1 MRKKQSSATNKQT
14 HVVYIYVFVWS
25 IALRLKQKHDLSSTL
40 GSYLGTHTHILCV
53 PRVIGAM
60 AAFLRCSQSYYL
72 RISFLK
78 KEKKHS
84 LSPKKK
90 EQFSLEIN
98 LESVVF
104 LTKNVPL
111 PLVLKYSLSATV
123 TTTTKSTVLLLIS
136 AIKHK
141 ACAILHQEIQQQT
154 QSLCKACAI
163 LHQEIQ
169 QQTQSLCNS
178 ASRNTTTE
186 SKSTFEKFNKQ
197 LLHSVSK
204 SRSYAIWNRDNGNCI
219 LYYYNFYIYIYIQ
232 IKV

>member
-1 MRKKQSSATNKQT
+1 MGMLVMRKKQSSATNKQT

-40 GSYLGTHTHILCV
+40 GSYLGTDTHILCV

-60 AAFLRCSQSYYL
+60 AAFLRCSYYL

-154 QSLCKACAI
+154 QSLC
-163 LHQEIQ
+163 
-169 QQTQSLCNS
+169 NS

-197 LLHSVSK
+197 LLHFVSK

-219 LYYYNFYIYIYIQ
+219 LYYYNFYIYIYI
-232 IKV
+232 

>member
-1 MRKKQSSATNKQT
+1 
-14 HVVYIYVFVWS
+14 
-25 IALRLKQKHDLSSTL
+25 
-40 GSYLGTHTHILCV
+40 
-53 PRVIGAM
+53 M
-60 AAFLRCSQSYYL
+60 AAFLRCSYYL

-98 LESVVF
+98 LESVVVF

-197 LLHSVSK
+197 LLHFVSK

-219 LYYYNFYIYIYIQ
+219 LYYYNFYIYIYLDQSVNKNNNKSMQVEDFCGITH
-232 IKV
+232 